1 MYNNSPNAMNGY
13 VSHGQTSDAGSA
25 RLSNVNTFKYNGP
38 VPNVRKVSP
47 NGIISGTMDYS
58 SGGENK
64 ILPNI
69 QNQKGLP
76 VVKEGLRKNNAKSR
90 STNRS
95 NNNNLKAAQHRV
107 NII

>member
-1 MYNNSPNAMNGY
+1 MNSVNNGY

-38 VPNVRKVSP
+38 ATNVRKVSP
-47 NGIISGTMDYS
+47 NGIVSGTVDYS
-58 SGGENK
+58 SAGENAK
-64 ILPNI
+64 LFPNI

-76 VVKEGLRKNNAKSR
+76 VVKETLRKTNNLKSR

-95 NNNNLKAAQHRV
+95 NNNNAG
-107 NII
+107 I

>member
-1 MYNNSPNAMNGY
+1 MNSINNGY

-47 NGIISGTMDYS
+47 SGIISGTMDYS
-58 SGGENK
+58 SGAENQK
-64 ILPNI
+64 LFPNI

-76 VVKEGLRKNNAKSR
+76 VVKENLRKNNQKSR

-95 NNNNLKAAQHRV
+95 KNNNVGL
-107 NII
+107 